1 MIEGNGYPHVDIE
14 VVVGMRAQKH
24 HLVVVG
30 EVVVGDGDV
39 CRALNAVDEA
49 IRSVSQ
55 EVVIHPQVVRPE
67 DRHRVSVCHFSVP
80 GMRRCAYHL
89 QHTIYAAS
97 NKLFVVDTP
106 EYLEIQLPSAAAL
119 DMGKN
124 SDCQM

>member
-1 MIEGNGYPHVDIE
+1 
-14 VVVGMRAQKH
+14 
-24 HLVVVG
+24 
-30 EVVVGDGDV
+30 
-39 CRALNAVDEA
+39 
-49 IRSVSQ
+49 
-55 EVVIHPQVVRPE
+55 VIHPQVVRPE